1 MNFKDYLAQMPDI
14 AHLSGLNVC
23 DVNGEVI
30 HHIPAMEGKL
40 GSLKLYHALAVQ
52 FDGVL
57 NANAAAQGITWFAEH
72 ADDARENVGKHPN
85 VDLLLKVQNEQLTFT
100 LVPLLS
106 DIQAA

>member
-1 MNFKDYLAQMPDI
+1 MNFKDYLVQMPDV
-14 AHLSGLNVC
+14 AHLSGL
-23 DVNGEVI
+23 DVRDASGQVV
-30 HHIPAMEGKL
+30 HHIPAVEGKL

-57 NANAAAQGITWFAEH
+57 NAQTATQGITWFAEH
-72 ADDARENVGKHPN
+72 ADDARENMGKHPN